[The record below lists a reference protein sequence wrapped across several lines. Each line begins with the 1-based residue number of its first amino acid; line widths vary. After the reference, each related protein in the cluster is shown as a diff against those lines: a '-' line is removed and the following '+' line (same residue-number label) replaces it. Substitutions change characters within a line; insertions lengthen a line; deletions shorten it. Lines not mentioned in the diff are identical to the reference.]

1 MPTSTLDA
9 VSHTSRRRLRVAL
22 PVAMLAFALVA
33 VPAFA
38 GPYDDEIADL
48 RTDIVGREA
57 DIANQQ
63 DLLADFIA
71 DRLDRIAGYEEN
83 LVDLDQQIVDTDALI
98 GAKDTELRIL
108 PIRLELLA
116 DRFIHVLAS
125 RTEPAMLHQTMAI
138 DAYLR
143 NNERMNTVLTQSAH
157 LTADSLEGVRD
168 RMLYDSVIEESQ
180 RRLDLVDAEL
190 RLSGEAV
197 RGLQILV
204 AEAEER
210 RLEAVDAR
218 SDTVDSKPPVRMA
231 IAKERTAIAKER
243 TAIADAI
250 ADAQTAIAGY
260 EAEILRLERLAVTRT
275 WTGVQ
280 GIDLERPAL
289 AVKIDNVTRAHP
301 QSGVNVADVVY
312 EEIVEGGVTRL
323 VAVFQSTSADM
334 VGPVRS
340 ARTSD
345 PPLLAAFDH
354 PLFAYSGANRGTRT
368 VLAESTITDVGY
380 DALTNEYWRDRSRRP
395 PHNLYTSTD
404 ALWAHHSGRT
414 AVPPAPFIHRYPEQP
429 LHPSAES
436 ATGVS
441 IDFGLT
447 EVDYDWNGTG
457 WARTHGGNPHVDDEG
472 VRVAPANVV
481 VQFVA
486 YGWSKADSRSPE
498 ARTTGTGVAWVFTD
512 SHVVV
517 GEWNRPDESL
527 PATFS
532 ADGETIRLSP
542 GNTWVALARKNT
554 ATWRD

>member
-116 DRFIHVLAS
+116 DRFIRVLAS

-260 EAEILRLERLAVTRT
+260 EAEILRLERLAVART

-486 YGWSKADSRSPE
+486 YGWSQADSRSPE

>member
-1 MPTSTLDA
+1 MPSSTLDA
-9 VSHTSRRRLRVAL
+9 VSQTRRRRIAL
-22 PVAMLAFALVA
+22 PIAVLVVGLAT
-33 VPAFA
+33 VPAVA

-57 DIANQQ
+57 E
-63 DLLADFIA
+63 IA
-71 DRLDRIAGYEEN
+71 DQRDRIEDQHDLISRYEDD
-83 LVDLDQQIVDTDALI
+83 LVGLDQQIVDTDALI
-98 GAKDTELRIL
+98 GAEDTELLIL
-108 PIRLELLA
+108 PVRLELLA

-143 NNERMNTVLTQSAH
+143 NNERMNAVLTQSAH
-157 LTADSLEGVRD
+157 LAADSLDGVRD

-180 RRLDLVDAEL
+180 RRLDLIDAEL
-190 RLSGEAV
+190 RLSADAV
-197 RGLQILV
+197 RGLRVLV
-204 AEAEER
+204 DEAEER
-210 RLEAVDAR
+210 RLQAVDTR
-218 SDTVDSKPPVRMA
+218 SNTVDSKPA
-231 IAKERTAIAKER
+231 IRVAIGDAR
-243 TAIADAI
+243 TAIADAR
-250 ADAQTAIAGY
+250 TAIGGYEAAIGGY
-260 EAEILRLERLAVTRT
+260 EAEILGLERLAVART

-280 GIDLERPAL
+280 GVDLERPAL

-368 VLAESTITDVGY
+368 ELAESTITDVGY
-380 DALTNEYWRDRSRRP
+380 DALTDEYWRDRSRRP

-486 YGWSKADSRSPE
+486 YGWSNADSRSPE
-498 ARTTGTGVAWVFTD
+498 ARTTGTGMAWVFTD
-512 SHVVV
+512 GHVVV

>member
-71 DRLDRIAGYEEN
+71 DRQDRIAGYEEN

-190 RLSGEAV
+190 RLSADAV

-243 TAIADAI
+243 TAIADSI

-275 WTGVQ
+275 WTGLQ

-301 QSGVNVADVVY
+301 QSGVNAADVVY

-323 VAVFQSTSADM
+323 VALFQSSSADM

-345 PPLLAAFDH
+345 PPLLAGFDR

-368 VLAESTITDVGY
+368 ELAKSTITDVGY
-380 DALTNEYWRDRSRRP
+380 DALTDDYWRDRSRRP

-404 ALWAHHSGRT
+404 ALWAQHSGRT
-414 AVPPAPFIHRYPEQP
+414 GVPPAPFIHRYPEQP

-436 ATGVS
+436 ASGVS

-447 EVDYDWNGTG
+447 EVDYDWDSAG
-457 WARTHGGNPHVDDEG
+457 WARTHGGNPHVDDKG
-472 VRVAPANVV
+472 TRVAPANVV
-481 VQFVA
+481 VQFVT

-512 SHVVV
+512 GHVVV

-527 PATFS
+527 PAIFS

-542 GNTWVALARKNT
+542 GTTWVALARKNT

>member
-368 VLAESTITDVGY
+368 ELAESTITDVGY
-380 DALTNEYWRDRSRRP
+380 DALTDEYWRDRSRRP

>member
-9 VSHTSRRRLRVAL
+9 VSHIRRRRIAL
-22 PVAMLAFALVA
+22 PIAVLVVGLAT
-33 VPAFA
+33 VPAVA

-57 DIANQQ
+57 E
-63 DLLADFIA
+63 IA
-71 DRLDRIAGYEEN
+71 DQRDRIEDQHDLISRYEDD
-83 LVDLDQQIVDTDALI
+83 LVGLDQQIVDTDALI
-98 GAKDTELRIL
+98 GAEDTELLIL
-108 PIRLELLA
+108 PVRLELLA

-143 NNERMNTVLTQSAH
+143 NNERMNAVLTQSAH
-157 LTADSLEGVRD
+157 LAADSLDGVRD

-180 RRLDLVDAEL
+180 RRLDLIDAEL
-190 RLSGEAV
+190 RLSADAV
-197 RGLQILV
+197 RGLRVLV
-204 AEAEER
+204 DEAEER
-210 RLEAVDAR
+210 RLQAVDAR
-218 SDTVDSKPPVRMA
+218 SNTVDSKPA
-231 IAKERTAIAKER
+231 IRVAIGDAR
-243 TAIADAI
+243 TAIADAR
-250 ADAQTAIAGY
+250 TAIGGYEAEIGGY
-260 EAEILRLERLAVTRT
+260 EAEILRLERLAVART

-368 VLAESTITDVGY
+368 ELAESTITDVGY
-380 DALTNEYWRDRSRRP
+380 DALTDEYWRDRSRRP

-472 VRVAPANVV
+472 VRVAPVNVV

-512 SHVVV
+512 GHVVV

>member
-71 DRLDRIAGYEEN
+71 DRQDRIAGYEEN

-380 DALTNEYWRDRSRRP
+380 DTLTDEYWRDKSRRP

-512 SHVVV
+512 GHVVV

-527 PATFS
+527 PAIFS

-542 GNTWVALARKNT
+542 GTTWVALARKNT

>member
-9 VSHTSRRRLRVAL
+9 VSQTRRRRIAL
-22 PVAMLAFALVA
+22 PIAVLVVGLAT
-33 VPAFA
+33 VPAVA
-38 GPYDDEIADL
+38 GPYDDEIGDL

-57 DIANQQ
+57 E
-63 DLLADFIA
+63 IA
-71 DRLDRIAGYEEN
+71 DQRDRIEDQHDLISRYEDD
-83 LVDLDQQIVDTDALI
+83 LVSLDQQIVDTDALI
-98 GAKDTELRIL
+98 GAEDTELLIL
-108 PIRLELLA
+108 PVRMELLA
-116 DRFIHVLAS
+116 DRFIQVLAS
-125 RTEPAMLHQTMAI
+125 RTKPAMLHQTMAI

-143 NNERMNTVLTQSAH
+143 NNERMNAVLTQSAH
-157 LTADSLEGVRD
+157 LAADSLDGVRD

-180 RRLDLVDAEL
+180 RRLDLIDAEL
-190 RLSGEAV
+190 RLSADAV
-197 RGLQILV
+197 RGLRVLV
-204 AEAEER
+204 DEAEER
-210 RLEAVDAR
+210 RLQAVDAR
-218 SDTVDSKPPVRMA
+218 SNTVDSKPA
-231 IAKERTAIAKER
+231 IRVAIGDAR
-243 TAIADAI
+243 TAIADAR
-250 ADAQTAIAGY
+250 TAIGGYEAEIGGY
-260 EAEILRLERLAVTRT
+260 EAEILRLERLAVART

-368 VLAESTITDVGY
+368 ELAESTITDVGY
-380 DALTNEYWRDRSRRP
+380 DTLTDEYWRDRSRRP

-472 VRVAPANVV
+472 VRVAPVNVV

-512 SHVVV
+512 GHVVV

>member
-9 VSHTSRRRLRVAL
+9 VSQTRRRRIAL
-22 PVAMLAFALVA
+22 PIAVLVVGLAT
-33 VPAFA
+33 VPAVA

-57 DIANQQ
+57 E
-63 DLLADFIA
+63 IA
-71 DRLDRIAGYEEN
+71 DQRDRIEDQHDLISRYEDD
-83 LVDLDQQIVDTDALI
+83 LVGLDQQIVDTDALI
-98 GAKDTELRIL
+98 GAEDTELLIL
-108 PIRLELLA
+108 PVRLELLA

-143 NNERMNTVLTQSAH
+143 NNERMNAVLTQSAH
-157 LTADSLEGVRD
+157 LAADSLDGVRD

-180 RRLDLVDAEL
+180 RRLDLIDAEL
-190 RLSGEAV
+190 RLSADAV
-197 RGLQILV
+197 RGLRVLV
-204 AEAEER
+204 DEAEER
-210 RLEAVDAR
+210 RLQAVDAR
-218 SDTVDSKPPVRMA
+218 SNTVDSKPA
-231 IAKERTAIAKER
+231 IRVAIGDAR
-243 TAIADAI
+243 TAIADAR
-250 ADAQTAIAGY
+250 TAIGGYEAEIGGY
-260 EAEILRLERLAVTRT
+260 EAEILRLERLAVART

-368 VLAESTITDVGY
+368 ELAESTITDVGY
-380 DALTNEYWRDRSRRP
+380 DALTDEYWRDRSRRP

-498 ARTTGTGVAWVFTD
+498 ARTTGTGMAWVFTD
-512 SHVVV
+512 GHVVV

>member
-9 VSHTSRRRLRVAL
+9 VSHTRRRRIAL
-22 PVAMLAFALVA
+22 PIAVLVVGLAT
-33 VPAFA
+33 VPAVA

-57 DIANQQ
+57 E
-63 DLLADFIA
+63 IA
-71 DRLDRIAGYEEN
+71 DQRDRIEDQHDLISRYEDD
-83 LVDLDQQIVDTDALI
+83 LVGLDQQIVDTDALI
-98 GAKDTELRIL
+98 GAEDTELLIL
-108 PIRLELLA
+108 PVRMELLA
-116 DRFIHVLAS
+116 DRFIQVLAS

-143 NNERMNTVLTQSAH
+143 NNERMNAVLTQSAH
-157 LTADSLEGVRD
+157 LAADSLDGVRD

-180 RRLDLVDAEL
+180 RRLDLIDAEL
-190 RLSGEAV
+190 RLSADAV
-197 RGLQILV
+197 RGLWVLV
-204 AEAEER
+204 DEAEER
-210 RLEAVDAR
+210 RLQAVDAR
-218 SDTVDSKPPVRMA
+218 SDTVDSKPAIRVA
-231 IAKERTAIAKER
+231 IADAR
-243 TAIADAI
+243 TAIADAR
-250 ADAQTAIAGY
+250 TAIGEYEAAIGEY
-260 EAEILRLERLAVTRT
+260 EAEILGLERLAVART

-280 GIDLERPAL
+280 GVDLERPAL

-368 VLAESTITDVGY
+368 ELAESTITDVGY
-380 DALTNEYWRDRSRRP
+380 DTLTDEYWRDRSRRP

-472 VRVAPANVV
+472 VRVAPVNVV

-512 SHVVV
+512 GHVVV
-517 GEWNRPDESL
+517 GKWNRPDESL

>member
-38 GPYDDEIADL
+38 GPYDVEIADL

-368 VLAESTITDVGY
+368 ELAESTITDVGY

-481 VQFVA
+481 VQFVT

>member
-22 PVAMLAFALVA
+22 PVAMLAFALVV

-38 GPYDDEIADL
+38 GPYDVEIAGL
-48 RTDIVGREA
+48 EADIASREA

-157 LTADSLEGVRD
+157 LAADSLEGVRD

-243 TAIADAI
+243 TAIADVI

-472 VRVAPANVV
+472 MRVAPTNVV
-481 VQFVA
+481 VQFVT

>member
-9 VSHTSRRRLRVAL
+9 VSQTRRRRIAL
-22 PVAMLAFALVA
+22 PIAVLVVGLAT
-33 VPAFA
+33 VPAVA

-57 DIANQQ
+57 E
-63 DLLADFIA
+63 IA
-71 DRLDRIAGYEEN
+71 DQRDRIEDQHDLISRYEDD
-83 LVDLDQQIVDTDALI
+83 LVGLDQQIVDTDALI
-98 GAKDTELRIL
+98 GAEDTELLIL
-108 PIRLELLA
+108 PVRLELLA

-143 NNERMNTVLTQSAH
+143 NNERMNAVLTQSAH
-157 LTADSLEGVRD
+157 LAADSLDGVRD

-180 RRLDLVDAEL
+180 RRLDLIDAEL
-190 RLSGEAV
+190 RLSADAV
-197 RGLQILV
+197 RGLRVLV
-204 AEAEER
+204 DEAEER
-210 RLEAVDAR
+210 RLQAVDAR
-218 SDTVDSKPPVRMA
+218 SNTVDSKPA
-231 IAKERTAIAKER
+231 IRVAIGDAR
-243 TAIADAI
+243 TAIADAR
-250 ADAQTAIAGY
+250 TAIGGYEAEIGGY
-260 EAEILRLERLAVTRT
+260 EAEILRLERLAVART

-368 VLAESTITDVGY
+368 ELAESTITDVGY
-380 DALTNEYWRDRSRRP
+380 DALTDEYWRDRSRRP

-512 SHVVV
+512 GHVVV

>member
-9 VSHTSRRRLRVAL
+9 VSHTRRRRIAL
-22 PVAMLAFALVA
+22 PIAVLVVGLAT
-33 VPAFA
+33 VPAVA

-57 DIANQQ
+57 E
-63 DLLADFIA
+63 IA
-71 DRLDRIAGYEEN
+71 DQRDRIEDQHDLISRYEDD
-83 LVDLDQQIVDTDALI
+83 LVSLDQQIVDTDALI
-98 GAKDTELRIL
+98 GAEDTELLIL
-108 PIRLELLA
+108 PVRMELLA
-116 DRFIHVLAS
+116 DRFIQVLAS

-143 NNERMNTVLTQSAH
+143 NNERMNAVLTQSAH
-157 LTADSLEGVRD
+157 LAADSLDGVRD

-180 RRLDLVDAEL
+180 RRLDLIDAEL
-190 RLSGEAV
+190 RLSADAV
-197 RGLQILV
+197 RGLWVLV
-204 AEAEER
+204 DEAEER
-210 RLEAVDAR
+210 RLQAVDAR
-218 SDTVDSKPPVRMA
+218 SDTVDSKPAIRVA
-231 IAKERTAIAKER
+231 IADAR
-243 TAIADAI
+243 TAIADAR
-250 ADAQTAIAGY
+250 TAIGEYEAAIGEY
-260 EAEILRLERLAVTRT
+260 EAEILGLERLAVART

-457 WARTHGGNPHVDDEG
+457 WARTHGGNPHVDDKG

-481 VQFVA
+481 VQFVS

-512 SHVVV
+512 GHVVV

>member
-9 VSHTSRRRLRVAL
+9 VSHTSRRRIAL
-22 PVAMLAFALVA
+22 PIAVLVVGLAT
-33 VPAFA
+33 VPAVA

-57 DIANQQ
+57 E
-63 DLLADFIA
+63 IA
-71 DRLDRIAGYEEN
+71 DQRDRIEDQHDLISRYEDD
-83 LVDLDQQIVDTDALI
+83 LVGLDQQIVDTDALI
-98 GAKDTELRIL
+98 GAEDTELLIL
-108 PIRLELLA
+108 PVRLELLA

-143 NNERMNTVLTQSAH
+143 NNERMNAVLTQSAH
-157 LTADSLEGVRD
+157 LAADSLDGVRD

-180 RRLDLVDAEL
+180 RRLDLIDAEL
-190 RLSGEAV
+190 RLSADAV
-197 RGLQILV
+197 RGLRVLV
-204 AEAEER
+204 DEAEER
-210 RLEAVDAR
+210 RLQAVDAR
-218 SDTVDSKPPVRMA
+218 SNTVDSKPA
-231 IAKERTAIAKER
+231 IRVAIGDAR
-243 TAIADAI
+243 TAIADAR
-250 ADAQTAIAGY
+250 TAIGGYEAEIGGY
-260 EAEILRLERLAVTRT
+260 EAEILRLERLAVART

-380 DALTNEYWRDRSRRP
+380 DALTDEYWRDRSRRP

-498 ARTTGTGVAWVFTD
+498 ARTTGTGMAWVFTD
-512 SHVVV
+512 GHVVV

>member
-38 GPYDDEIADL
+38 GPYDVEIAGL
-48 RTDIVGREA
+48 EADIASREA

-83 LVDLDQQIVDTDALI
+83 LVDLDQRIVDTDALI

-143 NNERMNTVLTQSAH
+143 NDERMNAVLTQSAH

-275 WTGVQ
+275 WTGLQ

-323 VAVFQSTSADM
+323 VALFQSSSADM

-345 PPLLAAFDH
+345 PPLLAGFDH

-368 VLAESTITDVGY
+368 ELAESTITDVGY
-380 DALTNEYWRDRSRRP
+380 DTLYNEWYTENHMIDVAKSPHFRSATRYRPEVQTSGVPLAYLCIYEIERAYSPELHEGLTHWLSETPDDFRQEMPTTPAGEGVLTLDIWGYCERVW
-395 PHNLYTSTD
+395 
-404 ALWAHHSGRT
+404 SGR
-414 AVPPAPFIHRYPEQP
+414 
-429 LHPSAES
+429 SS
-436 ATGVS
+436 
-441 IDFGLT
+441 
-447 EVDYDWNGTG
+447 
-457 WARTHGGNPHVDDEG
+457 
-472 VRVAPANVV
+472 
-481 VQFVA
+481 
-486 YGWSKADSRSPE
+486 
-498 ARTTGTGVAWVFTD
+498 
-512 SHVVV
+512 
-517 GEWNRPDESL
+517 
-527 PATFS
+527 
-532 ADGETIRLSP
+532 
-542 GNTWVALARKNT
+542 
-554 ATWRD
+554 

>member
-1 MPTSTLDA
+1 M
-9 VSHTSRRRLRVAL
+9 
-22 PVAMLAFALVA
+22 
-33 VPAFA
+33 
-38 GPYDDEIADL
+38 
-48 RTDIVGREA
+48 
-57 DIANQQ
+57 
-63 DLLADFIA
+63 
-71 DRLDRIAGYEEN
+71 
-83 LVDLDQQIVDTDALI
+83 
-98 GAKDTELRIL
+98 
-108 PIRLELLA
+108 
-116 DRFIHVLAS
+116 
-125 RTEPAMLHQTMAI
+125 
-138 DAYLR
+138 
-143 NNERMNTVLTQSAH
+143 
-157 LTADSLEGVRD
+157 
-168 RMLYDSVIEESQ
+168 
-180 RRLDLVDAEL
+180 
-190 RLSGEAV
+190 
-197 RGLQILV
+197 
-204 AEAEER
+204 
-210 RLEAVDAR
+210 
-218 SDTVDSKPPVRMA
+218 
-231 IAKERTAIAKER
+231 AIAKER

-260 EAEILRLERLAVTRT
+260 EAEILRLERLAVART

-368 VLAESTITDVGY
+368 ELAESTITDVGY
-380 DALTNEYWRDRSRRP
+380 DTLTDEYWRDRSRRP

-447 EVDYDWNGTG
+447 EVDYEWNGTG

-498 ARTTGTGVAWVFTD
+498 ARTTGTGMAWVFTD
-512 SHVVV
+512 GHVVV

-532 ADGETIRLSP
+532 ADGEAIRLSP